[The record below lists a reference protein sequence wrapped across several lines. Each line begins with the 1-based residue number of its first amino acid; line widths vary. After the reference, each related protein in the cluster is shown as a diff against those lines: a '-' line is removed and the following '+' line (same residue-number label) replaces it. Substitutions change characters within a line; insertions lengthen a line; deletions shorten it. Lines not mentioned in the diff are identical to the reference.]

1 MSRQYASQ
9 LLFEVKPSKTY
20 LRIVVICAFLVFLS
34 ILQLNYFYPFSTIF
48 LSAMLLFLLLDSLK
62 NNVGRNLQW
71 QTDGCWLITQ
81 DNLQQK
87 AKLRSG
93 SVVTSF
99 FAVLNFKLDNNK
111 TTNVILF
118 KDNIDGEKFRQL
130 RIRIKV
136 EGI

>member
-1 MSRQYASQ
+1 
-9 LLFEVKPSKTY
+9 
-20 LRIVVICAFLVFLS
+20 
-34 ILQLNYFYPFSTIF
+34 
-48 LSAMLLFLLLDSLK
+48 MLLFLLLDSLK